1 MTRTRWLFGDQLGAH
16 FADDHDGELLMIE
29 SRRVFAR
36 KRFHRAKAH
45 LVLSAMRHRAAEL
58 SAEGEGRVRYVQ
70 AGTYV
75 EGLGRRTRDL
85 QVIAPTSYAARD
97 LVDRLIE
104 DPDRPRDIERL
115 PARGFVTTQADFT
128 HWAEG
133 RGQRR
138 LLMEDFYR
146 DARRRHGVLLDG
158 GTSDPEGGRW
168 NLDHENREP
177 PPKGAATLGVDPPP
191 WPAEDEIDE
200 QVRADLDRWEADG
213 DVSFIG
219 RDGPRLFAATRAE
232 AEAVLD
238 HFLAHRLATFG
249 AHEDAILEGDPWMSH
264 SVLSA
269 PMNLGLLDPIDVVRR
284 AEEVYRSGD
293 APLASVEGF
302 VRQVMG
308 WRDYVWH
315 LYWHLGPDYRR
326 RNHLSARREL
336 PDWFAEL
343 DGDATRARCLSH
355 TLEGVAERGWV
366 HHIPRL
372 MVLGSYGLQRGWSP
386 QELTDWFHR
395 AFVDGY
401 DWVMVPNVVG
411 MSQHADGGVLAT
423 KPYTSGGA
431 YLNKMSDHC
440 GSCELKPTVRVGE
453 DACPFT
459 AGYWWFLDRHREE
472 LGANHRMARA
482 VQGLGRLKDL
492 DELVAQEDERGSR
505 AP

>member
-1 MTRTRWLFGDQLGAH
+1 MAPPTRWLFGDQLGPH
-16 FADDHDGELLMIE
+16 FADDHDGDFLLVE

-36 KRFHRAKAH
+36 RRFHRAKAH
-45 LVLSAMRHRAAEL
+45 LILSAMRHRAAEL
-58 SAEGEGRVRYVQ
+58 GDRVRYVQ
-70 AGTYV
+70 TGTYV
-75 EGLGRRTRDL
+75 EGLGDTRDL
-85 QVIAPTSYAARD
+85 QVVQPTSYAAVG
-97 LVDRLIE
+97 LVDRLAA
-104 DPDRPRDIERL
+104 DDRRHVEKL
-115 PARGFVTTQADFT
+115 PARGFVTSRDDFT
-128 HWAEG
+128 RWAEG
-133 RGQRR
+133 RGSKR

-158 GTSDPEGGRW
+158 SGAEPEGGRW

-177 PPKGAATLGVDPPP
+177 PPKGATTLGVDEPP
-191 WPAEDEIDE
+191 WPEEDEIDA

-213 DVSFIG
+213 DVSFVG
-219 RDGPRLFAATRAE
+219 RDGPRLFAATHAE
-232 AEAVLD
+232 AEAVLE
-238 HFLAHRLATFG
+238 HFLTHRLATFG

-269 PMNLGLLDPIDVVRR
+269 PMNLGLLDPLDVVRR

-308 WRDYVWH
+308 WRDYIWH
-315 LYWHLGPDYRR
+315 LYWHMGPDYRE
-326 RNHLSARREL
+326 RNHLQQREPL
-336 PDWFAEL
+336 PDWFADL
-343 DGDATRARCLSH
+343 DGAATRARCLSH
-355 TLEGVAERGWV
+355 TLDGVAERGWV

-372 MVLGSYGLQRGWSP
+372 MVLGSFGLQRGWAP

-395 AFVDGY
+395 SFVDGY
-401 DWVMVPNVVG
+401 DWVMVANVVG

-431 YLNKMSDHC
+431 YINKMSDHC

-459 AGYWWFLDRHREE
+459 AGYWWFLQRHREE
-472 LGANHRMARA
+472 LAANHRMGRA
-482 VQGLGRLKDL
+482 LQGLGRLKDL
-492 DELVAQEDERGSR
+492 DELVAQEEQRGSS
-505 AP
+505 PP